1 MPVFNNT
8 DGIVTERWM
17 QCNWMATAVVVGL
30 IFLWG
35 GSYVHYRAKRLSS
48 GRRADTSLSSVSAST
63 SGSNTQSPF

>member
-8 DGIVTERWM
+8 DELVTDAM
-17 QCNWMATAVVVGL
+17 QLDGNSGCCWLN
-30 IFLWG
+30 IFVG